1 MKAMVRPF
9 LEEGQFVSSNDVLV
23 AFNWML
29 STEIYKERTQSV
41 VEGSDLGISSTVTFT
56 MVEYLKNGAEF
67 FPENYCG
74 NGYGY
79 QIPSLEGRD
88 LEGKSIGET
97 LAELSLII
105 RKGVTDFRTQPQI
118 QAKSALAHYL
128 IASTGESVMDF
139 TALRGG
145 VTNMVKMPTAEVDFG
160 GGSPKMVYIVGPA
173 PFLGC
178 GYGAAALGPGKG
190 DGIVFLMQI
199 TKKQRRRIKTSSV
212 VRECAPGMKLL
223 FSDFS
228 EDEFH
233 ALLDM

>member
-1 MKAMVRPF
+1 MKAMVKPI

-29 STEIYKERTQSV
+29 STEIRKKRTRPV
-41 VEGSDLGISSTVTFT
+41 VSGSDLEISNT
-56 MVEYLKNGAEF
+56 MTLTIIEYLKNGSGF

-79 QIPSLEGRD
+79 RTPSLESLD
-88 LEGKSIGET
+88 LEGKSLGAT
-97 LAELSLII
+97 FAELSLII
-105 RKGVTDFRTQPQI
+105 RKSVTDFRTQPQI

-145 VTNMVKMPTAEVDFG
+145 VTNMVKMPTAEIDFG
-160 GGSPKMVYIVGPA
+160 GGSPKMAYIVGPA
-173 PFLGC
+173 PYPGVE
-178 GYGAAALGPGKG
+178 YGAAAPGPGKR
-190 DGIVFLMQI
+190 DGIMFHLQ
-199 TKKQRRRIKTSSV
+199 TTEKQSRRIKTSSV

-228 EDEFH
+228 EDELH